1 MEGNRIDWRKLGN
14 RIADMRIARGIT
26 QQWLAEKTGLS
37 ETYIGYL
44 EQGKRHGTL
53 DTYLQIVEELG
64 YSLNDL
70 IADDL
75 QTDLT
80 ATLAWELSKAMASCK
95 NNEQE
100 SILRIIRDVTNI
112 IQLFSSR

>member
-1 MEGNRIDWRKLGN
+1 MEGNRIDWMKLGS
-14 RIADMRIARGIT
+14 RIAEMRLARGIT

-44 EQGKRHGTL
+44 EQGKRHGTF

-70 IADDL
+70 IADNL

-80 ATLAWELSKAMASCK
+80 STLAWELARAMASCK
-95 NNEQE
+95 DNEQE